1 MNRLV
6 FKQLFSSW
14 RSGIWIVLELV
25 ALFVL
30 LYIVLGWMLSVLY
43 KDIAYPRGYM
53 LREDVVVVPADKV
66 AAGDLASWPGVKECE
81 PVQEW
86 MFPSGRWNNGASV
99 GTDSASMVHCYVLWR
114 PETKA
119 LSDMIGY
126 EYVYPEGGPD
136 WDNLADN
143 AMIISSDLAE
153 HFFGSP
159 RAAVGGVLHVGGD
172 YNISLE
178 VAAVARP
185 LRFNAN
191 AVPKSTLL
199 LPYCV
204 ADGHAEAPQCYF
216 LSLYDG
222 EDPESIVAELNRNL
236 NCGADTY
243 AGLMQSCERDVNE
256 DAGAVLLALFL
267 FIVFNMLLCTLS
279 FFYMRVKIRTD
290 EVGVRLACGASHMSI
305 TGLFI
310 REGLVLALVAS
321 LAGMAITLNLT
332 SFPGFLARSTTP
344 SLASYDA
351 TFNTP
356 VIWYLAVSAAA
367 MLAVAAISAVSS
379 ALASSVLMKMSVADA
394 FRDE

>member
-1 MNRLV
+1 MNILV

-25 ALFVL
+25 VLFVL
-30 LYIVLGWMLSVLY
+30 LYIVLGWPLSCLY
-43 KDIAYPRGYM
+43 KDIAYARGYQ
-53 LREDVVVVPADKV
+53 LREDVVVVPADKAV
-66 AAGDLASWPGVKECE
+66 AGDLASWPGVKECE
-81 PVQEW
+81 PAQEG
-86 MFPSGRWNNGASV
+86 MFPSGRWFNGASV
-99 GTDSASMVHCYVLWR
+99 GPDSASMVHCYVLWR

-136 WDNLADN
+136 WDNLGDKS
-143 AMIISSDLAE
+143 MIISSDLAE

-159 RAAVGGVLHVGGD
+159 WAAVGGVLHVGGD

-185 LRFNAN
+185 LRFSAN
-191 AVPKSTLL
+191 DVPKSSLL

-204 ADGHAEAPQCYF
+204 VDGHAEAPQCYF
-216 LSLYDG
+216 LSLYNG
-222 EDPESIVAELNRNL
+222 EDPESLVADLNRNL

-243 AGLMQSCERDVNE
+243 ADLLQLWERDVNE
-256 DAGAVLLALFL
+256 DAGAILLAVFL

-279 FFYMRVKIRTD
+279 FFYLRVKIRTD
-290 EVGVRLACGASHMSI
+290 EVGVRLACGASHTSI

-332 SFPGFLARSTTP
+332 TYPGFLASSTTP
-344 SLASYDA
+344 LLASYDA

-356 VIWYLAVSAAA
+356 VTWYLAVSAAA
-367 MLAVAAISAVSS
+367 MLAVAAISALSS
-379 ALASSVLMKMSVADA
+379 ALASSVLMNMSVADA
-394 FRDE
+394 FREE